1 MTVHNKEIADILNQL
16 ADYMELNDEDEF
28 RIRSYRNAARSVEG
42 LSRNVHD
49 MVKENKN
56 LTSIPD
62 IGKSTAEKIREI
74 VKTGKLSRLKELK
87 KKVPVKIEEFNQI
100 EQLGPE
106 RLKTLY
112 KELDIRDAGSLKKAA
127 KEGEIQKI
135 KGFGPKIQEKLL
147 KETEEKDDS
156 VPQRLLWVDAED
168 LISGFYDY
176 LKNSK
181 LTKKLEIAGSYRR
194 RKETVGDVDILA
206 TSSKASKL
214 MNHFTRFEEVKEIL
228 AKGETKSSVV
238 LHSGLQVDLR
248 VVSSGS
254 FGAAMLYFTGSKPF
268 NIKLRKIAVKKDWKI
283 NEYGIYRGKKKIAG
297 KTEKEVFKKLELK
310 YIEPELREDRGEI
323 DTSRK
328 NKLPD
333 LVKLKDIKGDLQ
345 THSKYSDGKYD
356 IEDMVNAARDLGY
369 SYYAVTDHSKRVTM
383 ANGLDKKRLKK
394 QMEQIDLLNENI
406 KGIRILKS
414 IEVDILKDGK
424 LDLPDDI
431 LKELDLVVCSIHY
444 NRNLSSKEQTERV
457 LKAMDNKYFNIF
469 AHPTGRLI
477 NTRKPYDIDIEK
489 VMKEARKKG
498 CFLELNASPERLDL
512 SDTNVKMAK
521 EIGLKL
527 SVSTDAHTIDQL
539 KNMRHGIAQARR
551 GWLEKDDVINTRPWS
566 KLKKLLKR

>member
-74 VKTGKLSRLKELK
+74 IKTGKLSRLKELK

>member
-181 LTKKLEIAGSYRR
+181 HTKKLEIAGSYRR

-206 TSSKASKL
+206 SSSKASK
-214 MNHFTRFEEVKEIL
+214 MMDHFTRFEEVKEIL

-248 VVSSGS
+248 VVPSGS

-297 KTEKEVFKKLELK
+297 KTEKEVFKKLALK

-323 DTSRK
+323 DASRK

-424 LDLPDDI
+424 LDLSDDI

-489 VMKEARKKG
+489 VMKEAGKKG